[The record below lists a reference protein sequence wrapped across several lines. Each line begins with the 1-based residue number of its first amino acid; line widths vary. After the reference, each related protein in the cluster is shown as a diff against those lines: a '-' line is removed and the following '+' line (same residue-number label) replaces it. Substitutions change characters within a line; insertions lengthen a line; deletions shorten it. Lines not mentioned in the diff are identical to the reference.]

1 MTQIIKDLN
10 TEVARTEELAKEE
23 KMKDAKKIKVNKL
36 DIKVEKDA
44 RLTFRAKL
52 DISFKYKK

>member
-23 KMKDAKKIKVNKL
+23 RMKDAKIKLKKL
-36 DIKVEKDA
+36 VQ
-44 RLTFRAKL
+44 TFVG
-52 DISFKYKK
+52 

>member
-23 KMKDAKKIKVNKL
+23 KMKDVKKIKLKKL
-36 DIKVEKDA
+36 VQ
-44 RLTFRAKL
+44 TFVG
-52 DISFKYKK
+52 